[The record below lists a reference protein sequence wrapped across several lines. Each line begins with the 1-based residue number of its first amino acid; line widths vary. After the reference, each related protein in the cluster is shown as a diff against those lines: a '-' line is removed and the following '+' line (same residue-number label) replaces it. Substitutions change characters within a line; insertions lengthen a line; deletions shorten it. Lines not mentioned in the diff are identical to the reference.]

1 MEIAVVVIGDELLIG
16 QVVDTNSGDIARM
29 VAPAGWTVRCVTT
42 VHDDAAAIRE
52 AIDDAMSKAD
62 IVLTTGGLGPTKDDI
77 TKATL
82 RDIFG
87 GEMVLDRG
95 VLNHVKDVF
104 KHRGLNMN
112 RLTESQAMVP
122 DSCKVIHNE
131 LGTAPVMWFERDGK
145 VLVSMPGVPF
155 ETRYAMRHEVLPRL
169 LERFADR
176 SVIEHRTLV
185 LVDITESDLAE
196 RIASWEDSLPAHLHL
211 AYLPQA
217 GYIRLRIDGMG
228 RDRGALCRELDEA
241 VEWLCRNLNVHVLAT
256 EDSTPEQLLTGELK
270 RLGRTFATAESCTGG
285 NIAHRMTMLAGVS
298 EVFQGGVVS
307 YSNEVKAGVLGVD
320 RSVIEANGAVSEQV
334 ASQMASGACRKLG
347 ADCAVATSGIAGP
360 SGGSADKPVGMV
372 CMAFAM
378 PEGVHTE
385 TFRFPGD
392 RGRVIDR
399 ASTMA
404 LIRMVQWLRKESVR

>member
-1 MEIAVVVIGDELLIG
+1 
-16 QVVDTNSGDIARM
+16 
-29 VAPAGWTVRCVTT
+29 
-42 VHDDAAAIRE
+42 
-52 AIDDAMSKAD
+52 MSKSHLD
-62 IVLTTGGLGPTKDDI
+62 ICGRLNEDGLHRLIHGNKKPIVGGT
-77 TKATL
+77 
-82 RDIFG
+82 
-87 GEMVLDRG
+87 V
-95 VLNHVKDVF
+95 
-104 KHRGLNMN
+104 
-112 RLTESQAMVP
+112 
-122 DSCKVIHNE
+122 
-131 LGTAPVMWFERDGK
+131 
-145 VLVSMPGVPF
+145 
-155 ETRYAMRHEVLPRL
+155 
-169 LERFADR
+169 
-176 SVIEHRTLV
+176 
-185 LVDITESDLAE
+185 
-196 RIASWEDSLPAHLHL
+196 WE
-211 AYLPQA
+211 
-217 GYIRLRIDGMG
+217 
-228 RDRGALCRELDEA
+228 
-241 VEWLCRNLNVHVLAT
+241 
-256 EDSTPEQLLTGELK
+256 
-270 RLGRTFATAESCTGG
+270 RLGNVASLEEVCLGFLREKGLTMATAESCTGG

>member
-1 MEIAVVVIGDELLIG
+1 M
-16 QVVDTNSGDIARM
+16 
-29 VAPAGWTVRCVTT
+29 
-42 VHDDAAAIRE
+42 
-52 AIDDAMSKAD
+52 
-62 IVLTTGGLGPTKDDI
+62 
-77 TKATL
+77 
-82 RDIFG
+82 
-87 GEMVLDRG
+87 
-95 VLNHVKDVF
+95 
-104 KHRGLNMN
+104 
-112 RLTESQAMVP
+112 
-122 DSCKVIHNE
+122 
-131 LGTAPVMWFERDGK
+131 
-145 VLVSMPGVPF
+145 
-155 ETRYAMRHEVLPRL
+155 
-169 LERFADR
+169 
-176 SVIEHRTLV
+176 